1 MNTAILGRTI
11 VSGGFAIWW
20 LLNVV
25 NHFQSMQGTLGAAGV
40 FMNMSALDQEPAIAT
55 PLKRRRISSAAVH
68 RFALVVIVIAQ
79 AALGIMFTI
88 ATWLFITADAQRAT
102 AWAQASFAASAAL
115 WFLFIISGTW
125 FAYWLRQDALQR
137 THLILLAT
145 ALLGMLLMQ

>member
-1 MNTAILGRTI
+1 METVILGRTI
-11 VSGGFAIWW
+11 VNDGFALWW
-20 LLNVV
+20 LVNVV
-25 NHFQSMQGTLGAAGV
+25 NHFQSMKGTLAAV
-40 FMNMSALDQEPAIAT
+40 SALMEMSALDQEPPIPT
-55 PLKRRRISSAAVH
+55 PLKRRRISSPAVH

-115 WFLFIISGTW
+115 WFLFVISGTW
-125 FAYWLRQDALQR
+125 FVYWLRQDALQR

-145 ALLGMLLMQ
+145 AMLGMLLMQ